1 MRNLL
6 FVALCLTGSA
16 GAHISQPS
24 TIQTPQQISIRFSP
38 DALAEFTL
46 SNGRLTGVTGH
57 VGRMATQG
65 FSFDGC
71 DEISNV
77 RFDTLQL
84 IRDDLRSQDR
94 RDSFSLIFDVG
105 SEIEREHGQLPR
117 VQLGYAAGKWTIAV
131 ITRSTGDSSSLS
143 SPLCAARNA
152 T

>member
-6 FVALCLTGSA
+6 LVALCLTGSA
-16 GAHISQPS
+16 GAHISQLS

-38 DALAEFTL
+38 DAHAEFTL
-46 SNGRLTGVTGH
+46 SNGRLIGVTGH
-57 VGRMATQG
+57 VGRMVTQG

-94 RDSFSLIFDVG
+94 RDYPFY
-105 SEIEREHGQLPR
+105 RR
-117 VQLGYAAGKWTIAV
+117 
-131 ITRSTGDSSSLS
+131 
-143 SPLCAARNA
+143 
-152 T
+152 